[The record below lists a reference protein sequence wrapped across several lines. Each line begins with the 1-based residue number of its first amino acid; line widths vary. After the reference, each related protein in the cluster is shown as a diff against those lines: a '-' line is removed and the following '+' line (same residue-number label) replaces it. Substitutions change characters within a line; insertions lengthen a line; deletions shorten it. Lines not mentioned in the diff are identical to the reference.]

1 MSKARQVDI
10 IIAGG
15 GMVGASLALQLS
27 VRSNYQLNIMV
38 VESFPLPL
46 NDKQPLH
53 YSPSFDAR
61 STALSY
67 SSRLILEPLGVWD
80 DLSRHIAD
88 INHIHVSQRGRF
100 GSTLMHH
107 SDVDWPS
114 LGYVVE
120 NSWLGNVLL
129 EQLKTIPTVEFCCP
143 ASVVEINPDADGVC
157 CSIEHKDQGADKSTL
172 QRSEVLA
179 QLMVV
184 ADGAHSGLRQQLG
197 VTAQTIDYRQ
207 NALIAN
213 VCFQQ
218 AHQNFAYERFTSDG
232 PLALLPLTDSD
243 SGEARAALVWSL
255 NKDAADYLL
264 NCDDD
269 GFLHTLQQQFG
280 HRQGQFTRVGER
292 ASYPL
297 QLVEAQEQVRS
308 GIVMMGNAAHSL
320 HPVAGQG
327 FNLALRDCSR
337 LTTLLVR
344 QFATGGRLGDLSL
357 LQHYAEQQQFDQ
369 RKTIGLSDR
378 LPALFNSSQLPLSI
392 LRSLGLLA
400 LDLTP
405 AAKKAFILQA
415 AGMHNGA
422 AIA

>member
-1 MSKARQVDI
+1 MSMARHIDI
-10 IIAGG
+10 VIAGG

-27 VRSNYQLNIMV
+27 VRSNYQLKIMV

-46 NDKQPLH
+46 TDAQPLH
-53 YSPSFDAR
+53 YNPSFDAR

-67 SSRLILEPLGVWD
+67 SSRLILEPLGVWG
-80 DLSRHIAD
+80 DLSRHIAE
-88 INHIHVSQRGRF
+88 INHIHVSERGRF

-120 NSWLGNVLL
+120 NAWLGNVLL
-129 EQLKTIPTVEFCCP
+129 EQLKNIPSVEFCCP
-143 ASVVEINPDADGVC
+143 ASVVAVNPDTDGVC
-157 CSIEHKDQGADKSTL
+157 CRIEHKNQDADKSTV
-172 QRSEVLA
+172 QSSEVLA
-179 QLMVV
+179 QLVVV
-184 ADGAHSGLRQQLG
+184 ADGAHSGLREQLG
-197 VTAQTIDYRQ
+197 VTAQTVDYRQ
-207 NALIAN
+207 TALIAN

-218 AHQNFAYERFTSDG
+218 SHQGMAYERFTGDG
-232 PLALLPLTDSD
+232 PLALLPLTDTD
-243 SGEARAALVWSL
+243 SREARAALVWSL
-255 NKDAADYLL
+255 KKDIADQLL
-264 NCDDD
+264 DCDEQE
-269 GFLHTLQQQFG
+269 FLDALQQQFG
-280 HRQGQFTRVGER
+280 HRQGQFTRVGQR

-308 GIVMMGNAAHSL
+308 GIVVMGNAAHSL

-337 LTTLLVR
+337 LTTLLVQ
-344 QFATGGRLGDLSL
+344 QFVDGGRLGDLSL
-357 LQHYAEQQQFDQ
+357 LQRYAEQQQFDQ
-369 RKTIGLSDR
+369 RKTIGFSDR
-378 LPALFNSSQLPLSI
+378 LPALFNSRQLPLSI

-405 AAKKAFILQA
+405 ALKNEFILQA